1 MEGTAPVSDVFGRI
15 RDEVPAGELVPWPTE
30 APTLPEGA
38 IFDVLGIRPTHLGRG
53 TARAEMVIAPQHLNQ
68 RGLLQGGVLVTLAD
82 ATAGWAS
89 YCLVPD
95 GHAFTTLE
103 MHTNLLGGA
112 RLGDP
117 LVAIARTVHAGR
129 RTAVLAVE
137 VMQEAQGDRPPTD
150 RRLTAMFTCTQMIL
164 PPAGA

>member
-1 MEGTAPVSDVFGRI
+1 MSDVFGRI
-15 RDEVPAGELVPWPTE
+15 RDEVPVGELVPWPAD
-30 APTLPEGA
+30 APALPGGA
-38 IFDVLGIRPTHLGRG
+38 IFDTLDIRPTHLGRG
-53 TARAEMVIAPQHLNQ
+53 SARAEMVLGPQHLNQ

-82 ATAGWAS
+82 ATAGWAT

-95 GHAFTTLE
+95 GHGFTTLE
-103 MHTNLLGGA
+103 VHTNFLGGA

-117 LVAIARTVHAGR
+117 LVAVARTVHAGR

-137 VMQEAQGDRPPTD
+137 VMQAAQESRPVAD
-150 RRLTAMFTCTQMIL
+150 RRLAAMFTCTQMIL